1 MKKDFRDISSFI
13 LRIGLAIVF
22 LYFGLDK
29 FINLEAN
36 INIIRSFSFIPI
48 DIKFF
53 TVFYGVIEILVASF
67 LILGLFTRITAIIA
81 SLMILT
87 IFLMFWILFNDL
99 IIRDIG
105 LLAIAISLAITGSE
119 IWSIDRIIK
128 NSRIINS

>member
-1 MKKDFRDISSFI
+1 MKKEFIGISTFI

-36 INIIRSFSFIPI
+36 INIIKSIGFIPI
-48 DIKFF
+48 NIKFF
-53 TVFYGVIEILVASF
+53 TIFFSVIEILVASF
-67 LILGLFTRITAIIA
+67 LILGLFTRITAIVA

-87 IFLMFWILFNDL
+87 IFLTFWFLFNDL

-105 LLAIAISLAITGSE
+105 LLAAAVSLAITGSDV
-119 IWSIDRIIK
+119 ISIDKIIK
-128 NSRIINS
+128 NTRIINS